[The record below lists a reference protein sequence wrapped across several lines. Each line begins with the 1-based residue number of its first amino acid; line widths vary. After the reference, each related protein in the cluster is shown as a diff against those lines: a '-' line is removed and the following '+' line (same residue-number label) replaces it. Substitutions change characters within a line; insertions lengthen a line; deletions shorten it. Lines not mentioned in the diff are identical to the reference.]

1 MDRLRYNQV
10 EAIIRSKK
18 LYIDFYQNLW
28 VSRYLFVLFKAH
40 YESFSSEIKNDA
52 QRFLTKL
59 DTSCPLKSIWPFW
72 NAKMLDMNADIF
84 TFVFQL
90 LGCVFVVVVVVV
102 AVCCLLLACR
112 FQYYNTGSIICL
124 APTPR
129 RKSHTR
135 HQLGPSFAWK
145 P

>member
-1 MDRLRYNQV
+1 MQTFSRL
-10 EAIIRSKK
+10 
-18 LYIDFYQNLW
+18 
-28 VSRYLFVLFKAH
+28 
-40 YESFSSEIKNDA
+40 FSN
-52 QRFLTKL
+52 FL
-59 DTSCPLKSIWPFW
+59 D
-72 NAKMLDMNADIF
+72 
-84 TFVFQL
+84 VF
-90 LGCVFVVVVVVV
+90 FVVVVVVV
-102 AVCCLLLACR
+102 VVDAVCCLLFACR